1 VGRRRTIKEMAMSHE
16 PQAMNQ
22 FELNTTIANL
32 RDLRESDLR
41 AYDAVYLG
49 DIYCRIYEANFLEH
63 LGDLREGLHIL
74 QDQGKRAYV
83 TTYAGPRNDFLP
95 KVRKMLEV
103 SAAAGAQAVEIHN
116 LGILKIAH
124 DDFPQLPVHIGG
136 FANVYTDAGAEALHG
151 FGAVRFTPN
160 YELSLDEINEI
171 TTACDAPMELLV
183 HGKMPLGISDYCFL
197 LEYEEKWGI
206 KCPDLCQKEL
216 FLKQGD
222 WAMKSVGKGILSG
235 KDVCMLEHL
244 PRLLA
249 EGHRYFRIETVSES
263 PEYRREVASVYR
275 AALDRAVGG
284 DLAVDESWWETL
296 QRHARIGLCN
306 GFYFGRSGMDYAG
319 IRPDAIGS
327 LLTISRAE
335 S

>member
-1 VGRRRTIKEMAMSHE
+1 MSR
-16 PQAMNQ
+16 

-32 RDLRESDLR
+32 RDLRESDLSD
-41 AYDAVYLG
+41 YDGVYLG
-49 DIYCRIYEANFLEH
+49 DIYCRVYEANFLEH
-63 LGDLREGLHIL
+63 LEDLAEGLHIL
-74 QDQGKRAYV
+74 RDQGKRAYV

-95 KVRKMLEV
+95 RVRKMLEA
-103 SAAAGAQAVEIHN
+103 SAAAGADAVEVHN

-124 DDFPQLPVHIGG
+124 DEFPEIPAHIGG
-136 FANVYTDAGAEALHG
+136 FANVYTAAGVEVLRG

-171 TTACDAPMELLV
+171 STACGAPMELLV

-197 LEYEEKWGI
+197 LDYEEKWGI

-222 WAMKSVGKGILSG
+222 WAMKSVGKGIMSG

-244 PRLLA
+244 PRLLS
-249 EGHRYFRIETVSES
+249 EGHRHFRIETVSES
-263 PEYRREVASVYR
+263 PAYRREVAAVYR
-275 AALDRAVGG
+275 AALERAAAGDGG
-284 DLAVDESWWETL
+284 VEESWWEAIR
-296 QRHARIGLCN
+296 RHARIGLCN
-306 GFYFGRSGMDYAG
+306 GFYFGKSGMDYAG
-319 IRPDAIGS
+319 IRPEAIGS
-327 LLTISRAE
+327 FLGFSRAE

>member
-1 VGRRRTIKEMAMSHE
+1 MSR
-16 PQAMNQ
+16 

-41 AYDAVYLG
+41 DFDAVYLG

-63 LGDLREGLHIL
+63 LADLKQGLRIL

-83 TTYAGPRNDFLP
+83 TTYAAPRNDFLP
-95 KVRKMLEV
+95 KVRHMLEA
-103 SAAAGAQAVEIHN
+103 SAAAGADAVEVHN

-124 DDFPQLPVHIGG
+124 DEFPELPVHIGG
-136 FANVYTDAGAEALHG
+136 FANVYTDAGAEVLRG

-160 YELSLDEINEI
+160 YELSLDEIREI
-171 TTACDAPMELLV
+171 TAACNAPMELLV

-197 LEYEEKWGI
+197 LDYEEKWGI
-206 KCPDLCQKEL
+206 KCPDLCQQEL

-263 PEYRREVASVYR
+263 PAYRSEVAAVYR
-275 AALDRAVGG
+275 AALDRTAAG
-284 DLAVDESWWETL
+284 DGEIDENWWETL
-296 QRHARIGLCN
+296 RRHARIGLCN
-306 GFYFGRSGMDYAG
+306 GFYFGKSGMDYAG
-319 IRPDAIGS
+319 IRPGAIGS
-327 LLTISRAE
+327 LPTISRAE

>member
-1 VGRRRTIKEMAMSHE
+1 MS
-16 PQAMNQ
+16 PAMNQ

-41 AYDAVYLG
+41 DYDGVYLG
-49 DIYCRIYEANFLEH
+49 DIYCRIYEANFLEQ
-63 LGDLREGLHIL
+63 LGDLKEGLRIL

-95 KVRKMLEV
+95 KVRKMLEA
-103 SAAAGAQAVEIHN
+103 SATAGAQAVEVHN

-124 DDFPQLPVHIGG
+124 DEFPQLPMHIGG
-136 FANVYTDAGAEALHG
+136 FANVYTAPGVEVLRG

-171 TTACDAPMELLV
+171 TAACGAPMELLV

-244 PRLLA
+244 PRLLS
-249 EGHRYFRIETVSES
+249 EGHRHFRIETVSES
-263 PEYRREVASVYR
+263 PAYRSEVASVYR
-275 AALDRAVGG
+275 AALERVAAG
-284 DLAVDESWWETL
+284 DGEVDEGWWDTVR
-296 QRHARIGLCN
+296 RHARIGLCN

>member
-1 VGRRRTIKEMAMSHE
+1 MNPEHEAMSR
-16 PQAMNQ
+16 

-41 AYDAVYLG
+41 DYDAVYLG
-49 DIYCRIYEANFLEH
+49 DIYCRIYEANFLEQ
-63 LGDLREGLHIL
+63 LGDLREGLRIL
-74 QDQGKRAYV
+74 QDQGKRACV
-83 TTYAGPRNDFLP
+83 TTYAAPRNDFLP
-95 KVRKMLEV
+95 KVRRMLEASV
-103 SAAAGAQAVEIHN
+103 EAGAQAVEVHN
-116 LGILKIAH
+116 LGILKIVH
-124 DDFPQLPVHIGG
+124 DEFPQLPVHVGG
-136 FANVYTDAGAEALHG
+136 FANVYTAAGVEVLRD

-171 TTACDAPMELLV
+171 TTACGAPMELLV

-197 LEYEEKWGI
+197 LEYEEKWGV

-244 PRLLA
+244 PRLIA
-249 EGHRYFRIETVSES
+249 EGHRHFRIETVSET
-263 PEYRREVASVYR
+263 PEYRREVAAIYR
-275 AALDRAVGG
+275 AALDRAAEG
-284 DLAVDESWWETL
+284 DADLDGSWWETL
-296 QRHARIGLCN
+296 GRHARIGLCN
-306 GFYFGRSGMDYAG
+306 GFYFGKSGMDYAG
-319 IRPDAIGS
+319 IRPESIGS

>member
-1 VGRRRTIKEMAMSHE
+1 MNREQEAMSR
-16 PQAMNQ
+16 

-41 AYDAVYLG
+41 DYDAVYLG
-49 DIYCRIYEANFLEH
+49 DIYCRIYEANFLEQ
-63 LGDLREGLHIL
+63 LGDLREGLRIL
-74 QDQGKRAYV
+74 QDQGKRACV
-83 TTYAGPRNDFLP
+83 TTYAAPRNDFLP
-95 KVRKMLEV
+95 KVRRMLEASV
-103 SAAAGAQAVEIHN
+103 EAGAQAVEVHN
-116 LGILKIAH
+116 LGILKIVH
-124 DDFPQLPVHIGG
+124 DEFPQLPVHVGG
-136 FANVYTDAGAEALHG
+136 FANVYTAAGVEVLRD

-171 TTACDAPMELLV
+171 TTACGAAMELLV

-197 LEYEEKWGI
+197 LEYEEKWGV

-244 PRLLA
+244 PRLIA
-249 EGHRYFRIETVSES
+249 EGHRHFRIETVSET
-263 PEYRREVASVYR
+263 PEYRREVAAVYR
-275 AALDRAVGG
+275 AALDRAAAG
-284 DLAVDESWWETL
+284 DADLDGSWWETL
-296 QRHARIGLCN
+296 GRHSRIGLCN
-306 GFYFGRSGMDYAG
+306 GFYFGKSGMDYAG
-319 IRPDAIGS
+319 IRPESIGS

>member
-1 VGRRRTIKEMAMSHE
+1 MS
-16 PQAMNQ
+16 Q

-41 AYDAVYLG
+41 DYDGVYLG
-49 DIYCRIYEANFLEH
+49 DIYCRIYEANFLEQPD
-63 LGDLREGLHIL
+63 DLKEGLRIL

-95 KVRKMLEV
+95 KVRKTLEA
-103 SAAAGAQAVEIHN
+103 SAAAGAEAVEVHN

-124 DDFPQLPVHIGG
+124 DEFPELPVHIGG
-136 FANVYTDAGAEALHG
+136 FANVYTAPGVEVLRE

-171 TTACDAPMELLV
+171 TTACGAPMELLV

-197 LEYEEKWGI
+197 LDYEEKWGV

-249 EGHRYFRIETVSES
+249 EGHRYFRIETVSET
-263 PEYRREVASVYR
+263 PAYRSEVAAVYR
-275 AALDRAVGG
+275 AALDRVAAG
-284 DLAVDESWWETL
+284 DGEVDEGWWETVR
-296 QRHARIGLCN
+296 RHARIGLCN

-319 IRPDAIGS
+319 VRPDAIGS

>member
-1 VGRRRTIKEMAMSHE
+1 MSHE
-16 PQAMNQ
+16 PQGMNQ

-41 AYDAVYLG
+41 DYDAVYLG

-63 LGDLREGLHIL
+63 LGDLKEGLHIL

-83 TTYAGPRNDFLP
+83 TTYAAPRNDFLP

-103 SAAAGAQAVEIHN
+103 SATAGAQAVEIHN

-124 DDFPQLPVHIGG
+124 DEFRELPVHIGG
-136 FANVYTDAGAEALHG
+136 FANVYTDAGAEALRG

-160 YELSLDEINEI
+160 YELSLDEIHEI

-263 PEYRREVASVYR
+263 PAYRREVASVYR
-275 AALDRAVGG
+275 AALDRTIGG
-284 DLAVDESWWETL
+284 DGAVDEGWWETL

>member
-1 VGRRRTIKEMAMSHE
+1 MR
-16 PQAMNQ
+16 Q
-22 FELNTTIANL
+22 FELNTVIANL
-32 RDLRESDLR
+32 RDLRESDLSD
-41 AYDAVYLG
+41 YDGVYLG
-49 DIYCRIYEANFLEH
+49 DIYCRIYEANFLEQP
-63 LGDLREGLHIL
+63 GDLKEGLHIL
-74 QDQGKRAYV
+74 RDQGKRAYV
-83 TTYAGPRNDFLP
+83 TTYAAPRNDFLP
-95 KVRKMLEV
+95 GVRRMLEV
-103 SAAAGAQAVEIHN
+103 SAAAGAEAVEVHN
-116 LGILKIAH
+116 LGIVKIAH
-124 DDFPQLPVHIGG
+124 DEFPELPLHIGG
-136 FANVYTDAGAEALHG
+136 FANVYTAAGVEVLRG

-171 TTACDAPMELLV
+171 TAACGAPMELLV

-197 LEYEEKWGI
+197 LDYEEKWGV

-235 KDVCMLEHL
+235 KDVCMLEHM

-249 EGHRYFRIETVSES
+249 EGHRHFRIETVSES
-263 PEYRREVASVYR
+263 PAYRGEVAAVYR
-275 AALDRAVGG
+275 AALDRAGAG
-284 DLAVDESWWETL
+284 DGEVDEAWWETVR
-296 QRHARIGLCN
+296 RHARIGLCN

-319 IRPDAIGS
+319 IRPESIGS

>member
-1 VGRRRTIKEMAMSHE
+1 MSTD
-16 PQAMNQ
+16 MSQ

-32 RDLRESDLR
+32 RDLRESDLSD
-41 AYDAVYLG
+41 YDGVYLG
-49 DIYCRIYEANFLEH
+49 DIYCRIYEANFLEQ
-63 LGDLREGLHIL
+63 LGDLKEGLRIL

-95 KVRKMLEV
+95 KVRKMLEA
-103 SAAAGAQAVEIHN
+103 SAAAGAQAVEVHN

-124 DDFPQLPVHIGG
+124 DEFPELPVHIGG
-136 FANVYTDAGAEALHG
+136 FANVYTAPGVEVLRGLGAM
-151 FGAVRFTPN
+151 RFTPN

-171 TTACDAPMELLV
+171 ATSCGAPMELLV

-197 LEYEEKWGI
+197 LDYEEKWGV

-244 PRLLA
+244 PLLLA

-263 PEYRREVASVYR
+263 PAYRSEVAAVYR
-275 AALDRAVGG
+275 AALDRAAGG
-284 DLAVDESWWETL
+284 DRELDEGWWETIR
-296 QRHARIGLCN
+296 RHARIGLCN
-306 GFYFGRSGMDYAG
+306 GFYFGKSGMDYAG
-319 IRPDAIGS
+319 IRPEAIGS
-327 LLTISRAE
+327 FLGISRVE